1 MMISQSI
8 LITVAAG
15 IIIIGVIPAIA
26 AIVLMKNQK
35 INDSDFKM
43 GVVTYAA
50 SVLICKTVALVE
62 ALIIMPPESSDM
74 NRAIE
79 NSTAASVVL
88 AVLTGVIITG
98 LLLVCI
104 IAFAYHK
111 TFDNA
116 VSFGIGAGAG
126 YMFGTAI
133 SMGIFFFNL
142 LQINKGVYM
151 SNYGEAVQ
159 SGYVNTD
166 DIKMTLEEYT
176 SFTVSDGI
184 FQVICALG
192 MAMLFVGASVFIM
205 YGICRGRVSAVVLLT
220 AILFV
225 TAEII
230 SYVVKNNAI
239 STVLICIIGVC
250 TLICGI
256 KMKSKFTE
264 NC

>member
-1 MMISQSI
+1 MELLRENERSANKAAAKVMRITVLVFAVVLILDIIGIFIIPLGVMIS
-8 LITVAAG
+8 
-15 IIIIGVIPAIA
+15 
-26 AIVLMKNQK
+26 
-35 INDSDFKM
+35 F
-43 GVVTYAA
+43 
-50 SVLICKTVALVE
+50 
-62 ALIIMPPESSDM
+62 
-74 NRAIE
+74 
-79 NSTAASVVL
+79 
-88 AVLTGVIITG
+88 G
-98 LLLVCI
+98 L
-104 IAFAYHK
+104 
-111 TFDNA
+111 
-116 VSFGIGAGAG
+116 GAGAG
-126 YMFGTAI
+126 YMFVTAI

-230 SYVVKNNAI
+230 SCVVKNNAI
-239 STVLICIIGVC
+239 STVLICIIGMC
-250 TLICGI
+250 TFICGI
-256 KMKSKFTE
+256 KMKSKFLE